1 MSMTD
6 VVLDAFA
13 DLVSRHLE
21 PLNAE
26 HRAREQV
33 RDAVLGIV
41 VEGGPAMA
49 LQPIFDI
56 ASMKVAGYEALAR
69 FPGPRD
75 WTPDRW
81 FQQAEQVGLGTALE
95 AAAVHAAL
103 QHLPGL
109 PPGTSLAINVSAEA
123 LLASPTIKTM
133 VGDAGREA
141 QLVLELT
148 EQHSITEPEELFEV
162 LTVLRTAGV
171 RIAVD
176 DAGSGYSGLERI
188 VFIAPD
194 VLKLDRNLVGGV
206 ADHRGQQAMCEAM
219 VGFAHRTSALLI
231 AEGVETYAD
240 LRTLRAL
247 GVTHA
252 QGYLLGRPSQPHPF
266 PQQVKRPHTALP
278 ESGKASNS
286 DETA

>member
-1 MSMTD
+1 
-6 VVLDAFA
+6 
-13 DLVSRHLE
+13 
-21 PLNAE
+21 
-26 HRAREQV
+26 
-33 RDAVLGIV
+33 
-41 VEGGPAMA
+41 
-49 LQPIFDI
+49 
-56 ASMKVAGYEALAR
+56 
-69 FPGPRD
+69 
-75 WTPDRW
+75 
-81 FQQAEQVGLGTALE
+81 
-95 AAAVHAAL
+95 VHAAL

-219 VGFAHRTSALLI
+219 VGFAQRTSALLI